1 MEWFPDYKYVL
12 GSKSPRRQQLLTE
25 LGLSFTVRN
34 IEVEESYPEGLSMV
48 EIPVYLAVKK
58 ADPLKEYLA
67 KNEMLITADT
77 IVWLDGEV
85 LGKPGDRIHA
95 LEILNKL
102 SGRIHQVVTG
112 VCLSTLNK
120 QKTFFSVTDVE
131 FKRLSKIEIE
141 HYIRKCKPFDKAGA
155 YGIQEWIGL
164 AGITS
169 IRGSYFNVVGLPV
182 QQLYEELI
190 GFNAKKKYLKIR
202 ELI

>member
-1 MEWFPDYKYVL
+1 MEWFPDYQYVL
-12 GSKSPRRQQLLTE
+12 GSKSPRRQQLLAE

-34 IEVEESYPEGLSMV
+34 IEVDEGYPNGLSMV

-58 ADPLKEYLA
+58 ARPLIENLT
-67 KNEMLITADT
+67 KNELLITADT

-112 VCLSTLNK
+112 VCLSTSDK

-131 FKRLSKIEIE
+131 FKHLNKFEID

-164 AGITS
+164 AGIKKIT
-169 IRGSYFNVVGLPV
+169 GSYFNVVGLPV
-182 QQLYEELI
+182 QQLYEEI
-190 GFNAKKKYLKIR
+190 VSFNR
-202 ELI
+202 

>member
-1 MEWFPDYKYVL
+1 MEWFPDYQYVL
-12 GSKSPRRQQLLTE
+12 GSKSPRRQQLLSE

-34 IEVEESYPEGLSMV
+34 IEVEESFSDGLSMV

-58 ADPLKEYLA
+58 AEPLLGSLT

-77 IVWLDGEV
+77 IVWLNGEV

-112 VCLSTLNK
+112 VCLSTVDK

-131 FKRLSKIEIE
+131 FKKLNKFEIE
-141 HYIRKCKPFDKAGA
+141 HYIEMCKPFDKAGA

-169 IRGSYFNVVGLPV
+169 IRGSYYNVVGLPV

-190 GFNAKKKYLKIR
+190 SF
-202 ELI
+202 

>member
-1 MEWFPDYKYVL
+1 MEWFPDYQYVL
-12 GSKSPRRQQLLTE
+12 GSKSPRRQQLLSE

-34 IEVEESYPEGLSMV
+34 IEVEESFPDGLSMI

-58 ADPLKEYLA
+58 AEPLLGNLT

-112 VCLSTLNK
+112 VCLSTVDK

-131 FKRLSKIEIE
+131 FKELNKFEIE
-141 HYIRKCKPFDKAGA
+141 HYIEMCKPFDKAGA

-169 IRGSYFNVVGLPV
+169 IRGSYYNVVGLPV

-190 GFNAKKKYLKIR
+190 SF
-202 ELI
+202 

>member
-67 KNEMLITADT
+67 KKEMLITADT

>member
-1 MEWFPDYKYVL
+1 MECFPDYQYVL
-12 GSKSPRRQQLLTE
+12 GSKSPRRQQLLSE
-25 LGLSFTVRN
+25 LGLSFTIRN
-34 IEVEESYPEGLSMV
+34 IEVEENYPDGLSMV

-58 ADPLKEYLA
+58 AEPLLGNLTKSEL
-67 KNEMLITADT
+67 LITADT

-95 LEILNKL
+95 FEILNKL

-112 VCLSTLNK
+112 VCLSTSNK

-131 FKRLSKIEIE
+131 FKQLNKFEIE
-141 HYIRKCKPFDKAGA
+141 HYIEMCKPFDKAGA

-169 IRGSYFNVVGLPV
+169 IRGSYYNVVGLPV

-190 GFNAKKKYLKIR
+190 SF
-202 ELI
+202 

>member
-1 MEWFPDYKYVL
+1 MEWFPDYQYVL
-12 GSKSPRRQQLLTE
+12 GSKSPRRQQLLAE

-34 IEVEESYPEGLSMV
+34 IEVDEVYPNGLSMV

-58 ADPLKEYLA
+58 ARPLIENLT
-67 KNEMLITADT
+67 KNELLITADT

-112 VCLSTLNK
+112 VCLSTYDK

-131 FKRLSKIEIE
+131 FKRLNKFEIR
-141 HYIRKCKPFDKAGA
+141 HYIEKYKPFDKAGA
-155 YGIQEWIGL
+155 YGVQEWIGL
-164 AGITS
+164 TGITS
-169 IRGSYFNVVGLPV
+169 IRGSYSNVVGLPV
-182 QQLYEELI
+182 QKLYEELI
-190 GFNAKKKYLKIR
+190 SF
-202 ELI
+202 

>member
-1 MEWFPDYKYVL
+1 MEWFPDYQYVL
-12 GSKSPRRQQLLTE
+12 GSKSPRRQQLLSE

-34 IEVEESYPEGLSMV
+34 IEVEESFPDGLSV
-48 EIPVYLAVKK
+48 IEIPVYLAVKK
-58 ADPLKEYLA
+58 AEPLLGSLT

-112 VCLSTLNK
+112 VCLSTVDK

-131 FKRLSKIEIE
+131 FKKLSKFEIE
-141 HYIRKCKPFDKAGA
+141 HYIDICEPFDKAGA

-169 IRGSYFNVVGLPV
+169 IRGSYYNVVGLPV

-190 GFNAKKKYLKIR
+190 SF
-202 ELI
+202 